1 MKINGTERRNKEI
14 SKSFSL
20 NIYIFI
26 NFLACTSFIYFVK
39 ENFSVFDVLYEKNAL
54 QCYNTVNFIG
64 VISYIFHNII
74 DISISQGFI
83 FIFIL
88 LFNFC

>member
-1 MKINGTERRNKEI
+1 MKINGTKRRNKEI

-20 NIYIFI
+20 NIYIII
-26 NFLACTSFIYFVK
+26 NFLGYNSFNYFVK
-39 ENFSVFDVLYEKNAL
+39 ENFSVFDVLYEKNTL

-64 VISYIFHNII
+64 TLSYIFHNII

-83 FIFIL
+83 LIFIL
-88 LFNFC
+88 LFKFC